1 MGSGVLWRK
10 GLQSVF
16 MVLLVA
22 VNCGDVEDAAKALGC
37 AEAPGEVGDVVNCGS
52 YALYMNHRGDVCY
65 LGVTYPELWRG
76 WQYDVEVAAKRLDD
90 SEARGVLCKLSH
102 IALVAAAT
110 AAPSVRPE
118 TEATVYHHAE
128 WVWVRKGYTPHGSVA
143 SLVVGL
149 LQQIHYT
156 MDFFPLLIDD
166 ALKRLNGGEEL
177 CGGVLIRLG
186 SSPATR

>member
-1 MGSGVLWRK
+1 
-10 GLQSVF
+10 

-65 LGVTYPELWRG
+65 
-76 WQYDVEVAAKRLDD
+76 VEVAAKRLDD